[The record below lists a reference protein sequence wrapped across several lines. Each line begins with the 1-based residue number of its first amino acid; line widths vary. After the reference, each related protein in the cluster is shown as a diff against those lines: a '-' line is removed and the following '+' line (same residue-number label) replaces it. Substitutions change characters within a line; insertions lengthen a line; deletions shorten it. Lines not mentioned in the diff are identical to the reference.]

1 LPDKAIDLI
10 DEAAASVALANKG
23 AVELPPVTT
32 ADVAAVVTRWTGIPQ
47 AALTESQTN
56 RLLELETLLSKRV
69 IGQDRAIAA
78 VSNAIRRARTGLHD
92 PRKPLGTFLF
102 RGSSGIGKTELA
114 KALAEALFGSE
125 AALVRVD
132 LSEFT
137 ESHGVSRL
145 LGAPPGYAG
154 HDEAGQLTEP
164 VRRRPYCV
172 VLFDEM
178 EKAHPEVA
186 AILLQILDEGRVT
199 DAKGRAI
206 DFRHAIII
214 LTTNLEEDELAI
226 ALRHELLDRIEEI
239 VPFEELGL
247 SQIEAI
253 VTIHV
258 DALAQRLGAR
268 NVSLELSD
276 EAKLYLARV
285 SMGAGSGARY
295 VARTV
300 SHYVSTPLSTALLRG
315 ELRDGSAARVTLDG
329 DALQVRAA

>member
-1 LPDKAIDLI
+1 M
-10 DEAAASVALANKG
+10 
-23 AVELPPVTT
+23 PPVTT

-69 IGQDRAIAA
+69 IGQEPAIAA

-154 HDEAGQLTEP
+154 HDEAGQLT
-164 VRRRPYCV
+164 
-172 VLFDEM
+172 
-178 EKAHPEVA
+178 
-186 AILLQILDEGRVT
+186 
-199 DAKGRAI
+199 
-206 DFRHAIII
+206 
-214 LTTNLEEDELAI
+214 
-226 ALRHELLDRIEEI
+226 
-239 VPFEELGL
+239 
-247 SQIEAI
+247 
-253 VTIHV
+253 
-258 DALAQRLGAR
+258 
-268 NVSLELSD
+268 
-276 EAKLYLARV
+276 
-285 SMGAGSGARY
+285 
-295 VARTV
+295 
-300 SHYVSTPLSTALLRG
+300 
-315 ELRDGSAARVTLDG
+315 
-329 DALQVRAA
+329 